1 LGVDPLSITLAAGMA
16 GLSFAQADANNDA
29 ARRAAEQQKAAN
41 RVASNKQ
48 KENLSREF
56 AQLEGSLRATS
67 AGRGVSGS
75 ATAMALQQTAGYAGV
90 SAQGAV
96 NTNLRLANQQADQQA
111 SAAYQ
116 SPLLAGVQGG
126 FQLLAWVFSEQ
137 YVCLSSPRNT
147 DNRTHPEHRV
157 YNPVFPNPYLGGI

>member
-1 LGVDPLSITLAAGMA
+1 MGVDPLSITLAAGMA

-126 FQLLAWVFSEQ
+126 LQGFLLGSS
-137 YVCLSSPRNT
+137 LSSMLASSAPATLTTAPIQNT
-147 DNRTHPEHRV
+147 GFTIPSFQI
-157 YNPVFPNPYLGGI
+157 PI